1 MAKQLVKL
9 KKNQLQKVLR
19 TQELVGY
26 FDDDE
31 KDFHIVGSRF
41 PTAEEEAEDNA

>member
-1 MAKQLVKL
+1 MAKQLVKI

-26 FDDDE
+26 FYLDY
-31 KDFHIVGSRF
+31 
-41 PTAEEEAEDNA
+41 

>member
-1 MAKQLVKL
+1 MTLGIYI
-9 KKNQLQKVLR
+9 
-19 TQELVGY
+19 GY